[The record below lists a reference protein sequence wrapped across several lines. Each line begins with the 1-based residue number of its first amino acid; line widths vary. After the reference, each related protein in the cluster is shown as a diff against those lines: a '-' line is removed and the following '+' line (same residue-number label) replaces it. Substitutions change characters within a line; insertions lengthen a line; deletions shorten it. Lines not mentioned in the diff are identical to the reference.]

1 MFSKQFLEKISKD
14 KYARW
19 AVDLTEDHLETL
31 LWAVGEY
38 GVRSDKPLELLHA
51 HMPRDYSHARAV
63 LALEVLAEF
72 VNGRPISLERYCDRV
87 GRMGQTSAS

>member
-51 HMPRDYSHARAV
+51 HMPRDYSHASPTSRIRAS
-63 LALEVLAEF
+63 AK
-72 VNGRPISLERYCDRV
+72 RKSLQIKP
-87 GRMGQTSAS
+87 GF